1 MPRRVLVFGPAYLDR
16 VLRVDRPLLPPGLG
30 GPLDLSVGVLPGEGG
45 TNEGLIV
52 LEDPEGGTIEIEAPG
67 GWPERLS
74 PILRL
79 DRPLAP
85 GSGPWRTR
93 ARGVSWLDDLGGM
106 GAGYA
111 SALGGELVSALGGED
126 DPISAEI
133 AGMLRAQGIAH
144 HPTRVPG
151 VGADWTLLV
160 SSGPHGDK
168 LPIGF
173 RGCHSRL
180 DAYPGPTGG
189 RRDLLVVASLTN
201 PLASS
206 ALRAVD
212 AHVRVFAP
220 TLRNMTDAAFPVSSF
235 AHRFDVLCCN
245 RREWES
251 LADRDEVAGR
261 LPLVSVTDGPDGA
274 LIRFRDPEGRTREHR
289 EPAFPRA
296 HSPRDTNR
304 AGECFAATLL
314 RTLLDSGWSPGPAD
328 PGLVRL
334 AARRAS
340 AAAALVLDLE
350 RFGFPT
356 PGEIDRAVGRG
367 EVGRGAP

>member
-1 MPRRVLVFGPAYLDR
+1 MLRRVLVFGPAYLDR

-30 GPLDLSVGVLPGEGG
+30 GPLDLSVGVLPGGAG
-45 TNEGLIV
+45 TRGDRIV
-52 LEDPEGGTIEIEAPG
+52 LEDPEGGTIEIDPPD
-67 GWPERLS
+67 GWPGRPS

-85 GSGPWRTR
+85 GSGPWAVR

-111 SALGGELVSALGGED
+111 SALGGELVSALGREG
-126 DPISAEI
+126 DPTSDEI
-133 AGMLRAQGIAH
+133 AGMLRSQGIVH
-144 HPTRVPG
+144 HPTRVEG
-151 VGADWTLLV
+151 VGADWTFLI

-180 DAYPGPTGG
+180 DSYPGPTGE
-189 RRDLLVVASLTN
+189 RWDLLVVASLTN

-206 ALRAVD
+206 AMPAVE
-212 AHVRVFAP
+212 AAVRVFAP
-220 TLRNMTDAAFPVSSF
+220 TLRNMTDTSLPVSSF
-235 AHRFDVLCCN
+235 AHAIDVLCCN
-245 RREWES
+245 RQEWEA

-261 LPLVSVTDGPDGA
+261 LSLASITDGPAGA
-274 LIRFRDPEGRTREHR
+274 LIRYRAPSGLDCEHR

-296 HSPRDTNR
+296 CPPRDTNR

-314 RTLLDSGWSPGPAD
+314 SALLDSGWSPGPAD
-328 PGLVRL
+328 PDLIRL

-340 AAAALVLDLE
+340 AAAALVIDRE

-356 PGEIDRAVGRG
+356 PAEIDRAVGRG
-367 EVGRGAP
+367 KVG